1 MEFNEKLQQLRKSKG
16 LTQEELAEAL
26 FVSRTAVS
34 KWESGRGYP
43 SIDSLKELSRFFSVK
58 IDDLICSEEIMS
70 AAENEKKELIGK
82 YLSFLCG
89 ALDVFLAILLFIP
102 VFGNGAGSADAVPL
116 FGITGVNPWIKT
128 VFAIVLSAIV
138 FNGICA
144 VIVSRLDQPA
154 WNRYGIAAGMVL
166 SIISSAV
173 FVLTRQPYP
182 GIICFA
188 SLVIK
193 GFLIFKAK

>member
-1 MEFNEKLQQLRKSKG
+1 M
-16 LTQEELAEAL
+16 
-26 FVSRTAVS
+26 
-34 KWESGRGYP
+34 
-43 SIDSLKELSRFFSVK
+43 
-58 IDDLICSEEIMS
+58 
-70 AAENEKKELIGK
+70 
-82 YLSFLCG
+82 
-89 ALDVFLAILLFIP
+89 DVFLGILLFIP

-116 FGITGVNPWIKT
+116 FGITGVNPWIKA
-128 VFAIVLSAIV
+128 VFVIVLCAIV

-144 VIVSRLDQPA
+144 VIVSRLDKPA
-154 WNRYGIAAGMVL
+154 WSRYGIAVGMVL

>member
-1 MEFNEKLQQLRKSKG
+1 MEFNEKLLQLRKNRG

-43 SIDSLKELSRFFSVK
+43 SIESLKELSRFFSVK
-58 IDDLICSEEIMS
+58 IDELICSEEIIS
-70 AAENEKKELIGK
+70 AAENEKKEFIGK

-89 ALDVFLAILLFIP
+89 ALDVFLVILLFIP
-102 VFGNGAGSADAVPL
+102 VFGNGTGSSAAVSL

-128 VFAIVLSAIV
+128 VFAIVLCAIV

-144 VIVSRLDQPA
+144 VIVSRLDQPV
-154 WNRYGIAAGMVL
+154 WSRYGIMMGMVL

-188 SLVIK
+188 ALVIK

>member
-16 LTQEELAEAL
+16 LTQEELAKAL

-70 AAENEKKELIGK
+70 AAENEKKEFIGK

-102 VFGNGAGSADAVPL
+102 VFGNGAGFADAVPL
-116 FGITGVNPWIKT
+116 FGITGVNPWIKA
-128 VFAIVLSAIV
+128 VFVIVLCLLIMQ
-138 FNGICA
+138 GIC
-144 VIVSRLDQPA
+144 VIVISGLDKPA
-154 WNRYGIAAGMVL
+154 WNRYGITAGMVL
-166 SIISSAV
+166 SVISSAV

-188 SLVIK
+188 ALVIK
-193 GFLIFKAK
+193 GFLILKAK

>member
-26 FVSRTAVS
+26 FVSRTAIS

-43 SIDSLKELSRFFSVK
+43 SVDSLKELSRFFSVK

-70 AAENEKKELIGK
+70 AAENEKKEFTGK

-102 VFGNGAGSADAVPL
+102 VFGNGAGSSAAVSL
-116 FGITGVNPWIKT
+116 FGITGVNPWIKA
-128 VFAIVLSAIV
+128 VFVIVLCAIV

-144 VIVSRLDQPA
+144 VIVTRLEKPA
-154 WNRYGIAAGMVL
+154 WNRYGITAGMVL
-166 SIISSAV
+166 SIASSAV

-188 SLVIK
+188 ALVIK
-193 GFLIFKAK
+193 GFLILKAK

>member
-1 MEFNEKLQQLRKSKG
+1 MEFNEKLQQLRKNRG

-43 SIDSLKELSRFFSVK
+43 NIDSLKELSRFFSVK
-58 IDDLICSEEIMS
+58 IDDLICPEEIIT
-70 AAENEKKELIGK
+70 AAENDKKNFVGQ

-89 ALDVFLAILLFIP
+89 ALDAFLAILLFIP
-102 VFGNGAGSADAVPL
+102 VFGNGAGSSAAVSL
-116 FGITGVNPWIKT
+116 FGITGVNPWIKA
-128 VFAIVLSAIV
+128 VFVIVLCMIIFS
-138 FNGICA
+138 GICT

-154 WNRYGIAAGMVL
+154 WTRYGIMTGMAL
-166 SIISSAV
+166 SVISSAV

-188 SLVIK
+188 ALVIK
-193 GFLIFKAK
+193 GYLLLKAK

>member
-1 MEFNEKLQQLRKSKG
+1 MEFNEKLQELRKSRG

-43 SIDSLKELSRFFSVK
+43 NIDSLKELSRFFSVK
-58 IDDLICSEEIMS
+58 IDDLICPEEIIT
-70 AAENEKKELIGK
+70 AAENEKKDFIGK

-89 ALDVFLAILLFIP
+89 ALDAFLAILLFIP
-102 VFGNGAGSADAVPL
+102 VFGNGAGSSAAVSL
-116 FGITGVNPWIKT
+116 FGITGVNPWVKAVFVT
-128 VFAIVLSAIV
+128 VLCAIVLQ
-138 FNGICA
+138 GICA
-144 VIVSRLDQPA
+144 MIISRMDQPT
-154 WNRYGIAAGMVL
+154 WNRYGIVTGMVL
-166 SIISSAV
+166 SVISTAV

-182 GIICFA
+182 GFICLTA
-188 SLVIK
+188 LVIK

>member
-1 MEFNEKLQQLRKSKG
+1 MEFNEKLQQLRKSRG

-43 SIDSLKELSRFFSVK
+43 NIDSLKELSRFFSVK
-58 IDDLICSEEIMS
+58 IDDLICSEEILS
-70 AAENEKKELIGK
+70 AAENEKKEFTGK

-102 VFGNGAGSADAVPL
+102 VFGNGAGAPAVSL
-116 FGITGVNPWIKT
+116 FGLTGVAPWIKA
-128 VFAIVLSAIV
+128 VFVILLCLMVLQ
-138 FNGICA
+138 GICA
-144 VIVSRLDQPA
+144 IIISRLDKPA

-166 SIISSAV
+166 SIASSAV
-173 FVLTRQPYP
+173 FILTRQPYP
-182 GIICFA
+182 GFICLTA
-188 SLVIK
+188 LVIK
-193 GFLIFKAK
+193 GFLILKAK